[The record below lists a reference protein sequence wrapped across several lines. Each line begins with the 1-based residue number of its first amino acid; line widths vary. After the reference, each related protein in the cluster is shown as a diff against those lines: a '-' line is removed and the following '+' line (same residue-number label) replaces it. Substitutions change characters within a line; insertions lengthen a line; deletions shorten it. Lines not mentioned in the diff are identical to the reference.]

1 MSAPIL
7 SRNDIEQIAE
17 RILAIYTEAYVPQK
31 HLFYQVIPEELA
43 EVLGLEIDY
52 QILSLDGT
60 ILGVTAPDEQYVS
73 VYDNKQECCYYLD
86 GNTILIDTRLCASPK
101 TIGRKNYTLAH
112 EIAHQVLYKAFP
124 DAYASATRIMCDYRR
139 TPNTRKKVTNW
150 TEWQADALAAALLLP
165 KDAILDGM
173 FLFSLGEHINTL
185 SRKYTPNKYDNFCYL
200 ATALGV
206 SQSALAYRMEQL
218 GLLDKCFLYKKQ
230 R

>member
-43 EVLGLEIDY
+43 EVLGLEVDY

-73 VYDNKQECCYYLD
+73 AYDNKQECCYYLD
-86 GNTILIDTRLCASPK
+86 GNTILIDTRLCASAK

-124 DAYASATRIMCDYRR
+124 DAYASANRIMCDYRR
-139 TPNTRKKVTNW
+139 TPSNRRKVTNW
-150 TEWQADALAAALLLP
+150 VEWQADALAAALLLP

-218 GLLDKCFLYKKQ
+218 GLLDRCFLYKK
-230 R
+230 

>member
-7 SRNDIEQIAE
+7 SRADIEQIAE
-17 RILAIYTEAYVPQK
+17 RIVAIYTEAYVPEK
-31 HLFYQVIPEELA
+31 HLFYRVIPEELA
-43 EVLGLEIDY
+43 EVLGLEVDY

-86 GNTILIDTRLCASPK
+86 GNTILIDTRLCASSK

-218 GLLDKCFLYKKQ
+218 GLLDRCFLYKK
-230 R
+230 

>member
-17 RILAIYTEAYVPQK
+17 KILAIYTETYVPEK
-31 HLFYQVIPEELA
+31 HLFYRVIPEELA
-43 EVLGLEIDY
+43 EVLGLEVDY

-218 GLLDKCFLYKKQ
+218 GLLDRCFLYKK
-230 R
+230 

>member
-7 SRNDIEQIAE
+7 SRADIEQIAE
-17 RILAIYTEAYVPQK
+17 RIVAIYTEAYVPEK
-31 HLFYQVIPEELA
+31 HLFYRVIPEELA
-43 EVLGLEIDY
+43 EVLGLEVDY

-86 GNTILIDTRLCASPK
+86 GNTILIDTRLCASSK

-165 KDAILDGM
+165 KDAILEGM
-173 FLFSLGEHINTL
+173 FLVGLGEHISTL
-185 SRKYTPNKYDNFCYL
+185 SRKFTPNKYDSFCQL
-200 ATALGV
+200 AKALGA

-218 GLLDKCFLYKKQ
+218 GLLDRNLLYKT
-230 R
+230 

>member
-17 RILAIYTEAYVPQK
+17 KILAIYTEAYVPEK
-31 HLFYQVIPEELA
+31 HLFYQVVPEELA
-43 EVLGLEIDY
+43 EVLGLEVDY

-60 ILGVTAPDEQYVS
+60 ILGVTAPDEQCVT
-73 VYDNKQECCYYLD
+73 VYDRKQECYYYLD
-86 GNTILIDTRLCASPK
+86 GNTILIDTRLCVSPK

-112 EIAHQVLYKAFP
+112 EIAHQILYKAFP
-124 DAYASATRIMCDYRR
+124 DAYASANRIMCDYRR
-139 TPNTRKKVTNW
+139 TPSNRKKVTNW
-150 TEWQADALAAALLLP
+150 VEWQADALAAALLLP

-218 GLLDKCFLYKKQ
+218 GLLDRCFLYKK
-230 R
+230 

>member
-17 RILAIYTEAYVPQK
+17 KILAIYTEAYVPEK
-31 HLFYQVIPEELA
+31 HLFYQVVPEELA
-43 EVLGLEIDY
+43 EVLGLEVDY

-60 ILGVTAPDEQYVS
+60 ILGVTAPDEQYVP

-86 GNTILIDTRLCASPK
+86 GNTILIDTRLCASSK

-124 DAYASATRIMCDYRR
+124 DAYSSANRIMCDYRR
-139 TPNTRKKVTNW
+139 TPNTRKNVTNW
-150 TEWQADALAAALLLP
+150 IEWQADALAAALLLP

-173 FLFSLGEHINTL
+173 FFVGLGQHIDTL
-185 SRKYTPNKYDNFCYL
+185 SRKYTPNKYDSFCQL
-200 ATALGV
+200 AKALGV

-218 GLLDKCFLYKKQ
+218 GLLDRCFLYKK
-230 R
+230 

>member
-17 RILAIYTEAYVPQK
+17 KILAIYTEAYVPEK
-31 HLFYQVIPEELA
+31 HLFYQVVPEELA
-43 EVLGLEIDY
+43 EVLGLEVDY

-60 ILGVTAPDEQYVS
+60 ILGVTAPDEQCVS

-218 GLLDKCFLYKKQ
+218 GLLDRCFLYKK
-230 R
+230 

>member
-17 RILAIYTEAYVPQK
+17 RILSIYTEAYVPQK

-43 EVLGLEIDY
+43 EVLGLEVDY
-52 QILSLDGT
+52 QILSLDGI
-60 ILGVTAPDEQYVS
+60 ILGVTAPDEQCVT
-73 VYDNKQECCYYLD
+73 VYDRKQECYYYLD
-86 GNTILIDTRLCASPK
+86 GNTILIDTRLCASSK

-124 DAYASATRIMCDYRR
+124 DAYSSANRIMCDYRR
-139 TPNTRKKVTNW
+139 NPNTRKKVTNW
-150 TEWQADALAAALLLP
+150 IEWQADALAAALLLP

-173 FLFSLGEHINTL
+173 FLTGLGEHIGTL

-200 ATALGV
+200 ATTLGV

-218 GLLDKCFLYKKQ
+218 GLLDRCFLYKK
-230 R
+230 

>member
-7 SRNDIEQIAE
+7 SRADIEQIAE
-17 RILAIYTEAYVPQK
+17 RIVAIYTEAYVPEK
-31 HLFYQVIPEELA
+31 HLFYRVIPEELA
-43 EVLGLEIDY
+43 EVLGLEVDY

-86 GNTILIDTRLCASPK
+86 GNTILIDTRLCASSK

-124 DAYASATRIMCDYRR
+124 DAYSSANRIMCDYRR
-139 TPNTRKKVTNW
+139 TLSNRKKVTNW

-173 FLFSLGEHINTL
+173 FFVGLGQHIDTL
-185 SRKYTPNKYDNFCYL
+185 SRKYTPNKYDSFCQL
-200 ATALGV
+200 AKALGA

-218 GLLDKCFLYKKQ
+218 GLLDRNLLYKQ
-230 R
+230 

>member
-17 RILAIYTEAYVPQK
+17 RILAIYTEAYVPEK
-31 HLFYQVIPEELA
+31 HLFYRVIPEELA
-43 EVLGLEIDY
+43 EVLGLEVDY

-218 GLLDKCFLYKKQ
+218 GLLDRCFLYKK
-230 R
+230 

>member
-7 SRNDIEQIAE
+7 SRNDIEKIAKK
-17 RILAIYTEAYVPQK
+17 ILVIYTEAYIPEK
-31 HLFYQVIPEELA
+31 HLFYQVVPEELA
-43 EVLGLEIDY
+43 EVLGLEVDY

-73 VYDNKQECCYYLD
+73 VYDNEQECCYYLD

-112 EIAHQVLYKAFP
+112 EISHQILYKAFP
-124 DAYASATRIMCDYRR
+124 DTYSSANRIMCDYRR
-139 TPNTRKKVTNW
+139 TSSNRKKVTNW

-218 GLLDKCFLYKKQ
+218 GLLDRCFLYKK
-230 R
+230 

>member
-17 RILAIYTEAYVPQK
+17 RILAIYTEAYVPEK
-31 HLFYQVIPEELA
+31 HLFYQVVPEELA
-43 EVLGLEIDY
+43 EVLGLEVDY

-86 GNTILIDTRLCASPK
+86 GNTILIDTRLCASAK

-218 GLLDKCFLYKKQ
+218 GLLDRCFLYKK
-230 R
+230 

>member
-7 SRNDIEQIAE
+7 SRADIEQIAE
-17 RILAIYTEAYVPQK
+17 RIVAIYTEAYVPEK
-31 HLFYQVIPEELA
+31 HLFYRIVPEELA
-43 EVLGLEIDY
+43 EVLGLEVDY

-60 ILGVTAPDEQYVS
+60 ILGVTAPDEQYVP

-86 GNTILIDTRLCASPK
+86 GNTILIDTRLCASSK

-124 DAYASATRIMCDYRR
+124 DAYSSANRIMCDYRR

-150 TEWQADALAAALLLP
+150 IEWQADALAAALLLP

-173 FLFSLGEHINTL
+173 FFVGLGQHIDTL

-200 ATALGV
+200 ATTLGV

-218 GLLDKCFLYKKQ
+218 GLLDRCFLYKK
-230 R
+230 

>member
-7 SRNDIEQIAE
+7 SRADIEQIAE
-17 RILAIYTEAYVPQK
+17 RIVAIYTEAYVPEK
-31 HLFYQVIPEELA
+31 HLFYRVIPEELA
-43 EVLGLEIDY
+43 EVLGLEVDY

-86 GNTILIDTRLCASPK
+86 GNTILIDTRLCASSK

-124 DAYASATRIMCDYRR
+124 DAYSSANRIMCDYRR
-139 TPNTRKKVTNW
+139 NPNTRKKVTNW
-150 TEWQADALAAALLLP
+150 IEWQADALAAALLLP

-173 FLFSLGEHINTL
+173 FLTGLGEHIGTL

-200 ATALGV
+200 ATTLGV

-218 GLLDKCFLYKKQ
+218 GLLDRNLLYKQ
-230 R
+230 

>member
-17 RILAIYTEAYVPQK
+17 RILSIYTEAYVPQK

-43 EVLGLEIDY
+43 EVLGLEVDY
-52 QILSLDGT
+52 QILSLDGI
-60 ILGVTAPDEQYVS
+60 ILGVTAPDEQCVT
-73 VYDNKQECCYYLD
+73 VYDRKQECYYYLD

-112 EIAHQVLYKAFP
+112 EIAHQILYKAFP
-124 DAYASATRIMCDYRR
+124 DAYASATRIRCDYRR
-139 TPNTRKKVTNW
+139 TPKTRKKVTNW
-150 TEWQADALAAALLLP
+150 TEWQADALAAGLLLP

-218 GLLDKCFLYKKQ
+218 GLLDRCFLYKK
-230 R
+230 